1 MTRALRGRDTART
14 MTEDSTTPDPLELMR
29 RSVEASNRRDFDTFL
44 AAWAP
49 DAVWELSPERL
60 GVFEM
65 SQPTGHAAIQ
75 KVVEEYP
82 GAFDDFQTAIE
93 DAHDLGNGVT
103 FAVIVEHARPPG
115 SGGFLERRYGLVATW
130 TDGRIARAKNYLDP
144 DEVRAAAQRHA
155 EERG

>member
-1 MTRALRGRDTART
+1 MPEESTAPDLEETLRRG
-14 MTEDSTTPDPLELMR
+14 
-29 RSVEASNRRDFDTFL
+29 VEAFNRRDFDAFL

-49 DAVWELSPERL
+49 DAVWELSPVRM

-65 SQPTGHAAIQ
+65 SPPTGHAGIQ

-93 DAHDLGNGVT
+93 DAHDLGNDVT

-144 DEVRAAAQRHA
+144 DEGRAAAERLA